1 MGEGERLHAQ
11 RRRKF
16 WIILAWLFAIGAGAG
31 FVSGFVAG
39 FSDARGGEMS
49 PTLRIVG
56 AAGVAF
62 FALAAAYGSWRFFTS
77 VDEVEVA
84 DNLWASLIGFYA
96 YAILFPTWW
105 ALSKVRL
112 ATAPDQWT
120 IYGVAMLTATAAYAY
135 RKWQS
140 R

>member
-11 RRRKF
+11 RRRRF
-16 WIILAWLFAIGAGAG
+16 WIILGWLFALGAAAG
-31 FVSGFVAG
+31 FFSGFTMG
-39 FSDARGGEMS
+39 FADASGGAIS
-49 PTLRIVG
+49 PAMK
-56 AAGVAF
+56 AAGGIGVLL
-62 FALAAAYGSWRFFTS
+62 FAAAAAYGSWKFFVS

-96 YAILFPTWW
+96 YAITFPTWW
-105 ALSKVRL
+105 ALWKLRL
-112 ATAPDQWT
+112 VDEPNDWV
-120 IYGVAMLTATAAYAY
+120 IYGIALITATAAYAY

>member
-1 MGEGERLHAQ
+1 MGEGEQLHAR

-16 WIILAWLFAIGAGAG
+16 WIILGSLALLGAIAG
-31 FVSGFVAG
+31 FFSGFTVGLADAKGAEVSAG
-39 FSDARGGEMS
+39 MRA
-49 PTLRIVG
+49 LG
-56 AAGVAF
+56 AAGILL
-62 FALAAAYGSWRFFTS
+62 LAAATAFGSWKFFTS

-96 YAILFPTWW
+96 YAILFPAWW
-105 ALSKVRL
+105 LLARIRL
-112 ATAPDQWT
+112 IGSPDEWV
-120 IYGVAMLTATAAYAY
+120 IYGVAMLTATAAYLY

>member
-1 MGEGERLHAQ
+1 MGEGERLHAK
-11 RRRKF
+11 RRRQF
-16 WIILAWLFAIGAGAG
+16 WIILGWLFVLGAVGGFFTGFFAG
-31 FVSGFVAG
+31 FTDASGGVVN
-39 FSDARGGEMS
+39 
-49 PTLRIVG
+49 PTLQ
-56 AAGVAF
+56 ALAGVGILVF
-62 FALAAAYGSWRFFTS
+62 AAAAAFGSWRFFVS

-105 ALSKVRL
+105 ALWKARL
-112 ATAPDQWT
+112 ADEPNQWA
-120 IYGVAMLTATAAYAY
+120 IYGAAMLIATAAYAF